1 MSRVHGASVKLNNM
15 TWHTKTEHVFLQLH
29 VEMEQKIK
37 EKEQEGKG
45 ACLLAKK
52 KKRFKRSFLFDIEFK

>member
-1 MSRVHGASVKLNNM
+1 
-15 TWHTKTEHVFLQLH
+15 
-29 VEMEQKIK
+29 MEQKIK

-52 KKRFKRSFLFDIEFK
+52 KKRFKRSFPFDIEFK

>member
-1 MSRVHGASVKLNNM
+1 
-15 TWHTKTEHVFLQLH
+15 
-29 VEMEQKIK
+29 MEQKIK

-52 KKRFKRSFLFDIEFK
+52 KKKGLKGLFRLILNSSDVINVTH